1 MKTVILAG
9 GFGTR
14 LSEYTDDIPKP
25 MVPIGGMPM
34 LMHIMGI
41 YAHYDYKE
49 FVLALGYKAESV
61 KSYFLNYY
69 TLHSDFTMDMATGE
83 RSTINRSILDWRV
96 TLMNTG
102 LNTMT
107 GGRLRR
113 LEPLLKYETFMCTY
127 GDGVSDIDVDKLVA
141 FHKSHGKLVTMTLA
155 RPSARFGVVET
166 GPDNAVKAFREKPV
180 DSEGWVNAGFFVM
193 EPGFLKYID
202 SSSTILEREPLEN
215 AARDGQLMAYHHHG
229 FWKCMDMKKDVQD
242 LNKMWDANEAP
253 WRLGPKGPA
262 GAKK

>member
-25 MVPIGGMPM
+25 MVPIGGIPM

-41 YAHYDYKE
+41 YAHYDYKD
-49 FVLALGYKAESV
+49 FVLALGYKADRV

-69 TLHSDFTMDMATGE
+69 TLHSDFTIDMATGE
-83 RSTINRSILDWRV
+83 KSTINRTLLDWKV

-113 LEPLLKYETFMCTY
+113 LAPLLKYETFMCTY
-127 GDGVSDIDVDKLVA
+127 GDGVSNIDVNKLIE
-141 FHKSHGKLVTMTLA
+141 FHRSHGKLVTMTWRVRRRGSA
-155 RPSARFGVVET
+155 SSRPPRPTRSGHSVRSRSTA
-166 GPDNAVKAFREKPV
+166 KA
-180 DSEGWVNAGFFVM
+180 G
-193 EPGFLKYID
+193 
-202 SSSTILEREPLEN
+202 
-215 AARDGQLMAYHHHG
+215 
-229 FWKCMDMKKDVQD
+229 
-242 LNKMWDANEAP
+242 
-253 WRLGPKGPA
+253 
-262 GAKK
+262 

>member
-34 LMHIMGI
+34 LVHIMGI
-41 YAHYDYKE
+41 YAHYNYKD
-49 FVLALGYKAESV
+49 FVLALGYKADRV

-69 TLHSDFTMDMATGE
+69 TLHSDFTIDMATGE
-83 RSTINRSILDWRV
+83 RSTINRSILDWKV

-113 LEPLLKYETFMCTY
+113 LEPLLKHDDACPSFREVRGGRDRQEQQRQGIPRKARRQRGLGERGLFRHGARLPQIDQIKRDGPRTRTARDRCRPRPTDGLSPRRLLETH
-127 GDGVSDIDVDKLVA
+127 GHEEGRAGSQQDVGQQRSALA
-141 FHKSHGKLVTMTLA
+141 AGRENPTGARTLA
-155 RPSARFGVVET
+155 AETITLDREQPQCLEISIRART
-166 GPDNAVKAFREKPV
+166 Y
-180 DSEGWVNAGFFVM
+180 S
-193 EPGFLKYID
+193 
-202 SSSTILEREPLEN
+202 
-215 AARDGQLMAYHHHG
+215 
-229 FWKCMDMKKDVQD
+229 
-242 LNKMWDANEAP
+242 
-253 WRLGPKGPA
+253 
-262 GAKK
+262 